1 MGSSL
6 PNELRIEIAAEGED
20 CACLSAFAPRGLSVR
35 LVGSGASEPGEG
47 RDGLVLSAREAA
59 ERSGSGFE
67 TPVLALAETD
77 DPLRD
82 RLLCAGILCCT
93 REELPAV
100 FPQFLAACVRFR
112 AAKSRSESL
121 ERRLDD
127 TRIVNRAKLL
137 LMSRLNMS
145 ESQAHRYLEKTAMDA
160 GEKKREVAERII
172 RIYEE

>member
-6 PNELRIEIAAEGED
+6 PNELAIEIAVEAED
-20 CACLSAFAPRGLSVR
+20 CARLSSFVPQGLAVR
-35 LVGSGASEPGEG
+35 FVRSGASEPGEG
-47 RDGLVLSAREAA
+47 RDGLVLPVRKAA
-59 ERSGSGFE
+59 DRSLSSFE

-127 TRIVNRAKLL
+127 TRIVSRAKLL

-160 GEKKREVAERII
+160 GERKREIAERII